1 MRNDKTTRKGKEMKR
16 NKELMEK
23 LFSGVET
30 DNSVEGK
37 IAGLTED
44 LLQLEFGNLSEEGKV
59 TLKELHGLVNNVWN
73 NKNN

>member
-1 MRNDKTTRKGKEMKR
+1 MRNEKTTKKEKMKT
-16 NKELMEK
+16 NKEFMEK

-30 DNSVEGK
+30 DNSIEGK

-59 TLKELHGLVNNVWN
+59 TLKELHGLVNNMCN
-73 NKNN
+73 NENK